1 VTGHVVDLLGS
12 QPYGAAARAEAI
24 VSDTTRTD
32 EAIREFA
39 TYAGQVRPTLEA
51 SLAAYFEDV
60 RSANRHLPEDVQ
72 ATIDTVRDLTLRG
85 GKRLRAVLLAAGFDA
100 AGGKGGP
107 DTVVMGGVALELL
120 QSYLLIHDDWMD
132 QDEVRRGGPSV
143 PAMLRKH
150 FCAKGNPGRT
160 ADAFAILAGDFA
172 GGLAL
177 EALQKV
183 PVSPACLAAAS
194 HEMARIE
201 RDVVLGQMCDLSA
214 ELSKDSATFAS
225 VELTHRLKTGS
236 YTVRG
241 PLCLGASLA
250 GADAATKRAL
260 EAFAEPLGVAFQL
273 RDDVLGTFGDPR
285 STGKPSTGDLRQ
297 GKRTGLIAALAGD
310 RSEATAA
317 LLERAFGRAEASD
330 RDLEALAHRIAES
343 GAKKRVEDRIDA
355 LLAEALRVLGDAPFS
370 GKARTLLAGAAYT
383 LGHREK

>member
-1 VTGHVVDLLGS
+1 
-12 QPYGAAARAEAI
+12 
-24 VSDTTRTD
+24 
-32 EAIREFA
+32 
-39 TYAGQVRPTLEA
+39 
-51 SLAAYFEDV
+51 
-60 RSANRHLPEDVQ
+60 
-72 ATIDTVRDLTLRG
+72 
-85 GKRLRAVLLAAGFDA
+85 
-100 AGGKGGP
+100 
-107 DTVVMGGVALELL
+107 
-120 QSYLLIHDDWMD
+120 
-132 QDEVRRGGPSV
+132 
-143 PAMLRKH
+143 MLRKH